1 MAEILWACRF
11 VTPAKQVKLLK
22 NRFCNVAVL
31 PVVNVNRKS
40 EKREETKK

>member
-11 VTPAKQVKLLK
+11 VASAKQVKLLK